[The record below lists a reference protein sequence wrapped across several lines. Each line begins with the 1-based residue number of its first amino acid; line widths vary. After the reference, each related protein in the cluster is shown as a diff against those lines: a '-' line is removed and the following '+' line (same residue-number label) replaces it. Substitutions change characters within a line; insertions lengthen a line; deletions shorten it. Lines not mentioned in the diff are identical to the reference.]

1 MDVNG
6 GRIYNVSGEKLET
19 VETLEQAATTEAV
32 ETNEKKTKKE
42 KTRKAKEPRVKR
54 EKKVRPKKERAPKT
68 ERAAKKTKDGKKVKA
83 PREKL
88 EIPFYR
94 GIAAK
99 MIVCFLVPVVGVA
112 VLGSVS
118 YQKSSDA
125 IVNTYKES
133 VQQTTDMM
141 EQYISLVATSEKD
154 EFKSYLTEQD
164 LKKYFGGLMERGEE
178 NTTRRDYQSR
188 LRNKLSI
195 DDKLHSIYF
204 LADSERSI
212 DSGIGK
218 LGNNL
223 YTDYKNTTQGAEVT
237 QTSTGWFVYGPD
249 LESDNVIGMRTHNY
263 SLRIVKRVNSQNAV
277 MVINLSAEYV
287 RSAMQALDPG
297 EGGYVALVC
306 MDGNEFFSDNTV
318 ELDEPLI
325 YGTDFYQK
333 AMDSKEETGN
343 EMVTLNGESYM
354 FVYSKLSI
362 GNVLVTALIP
372 SARLLAQSSGIKG
385 LTTALTIICAILA
398 LALGFLLSRSMAG
411 TIKYILRQLRKVS
424 KGDLTV
430 HLQAKTKDEFKLL
443 CDGINDMVDHV
454 KSLIRDVNAVSEEV
468 GAAAVHVAQTS
479 GTFMAT
485 SQDIQNAVLEIESGV
500 NKLDTGSDNCLNQM
514 DSLSGKINNVSSN
527 ADEIGKLTNAAG
539 ETINVGIASVQSL
552 TESSESTAEI
562 TRNVIVSIEE
572 LQEKSKAI
580 SHIVSAIN
588 DIAEQTNLL
597 SLNASIEAARAGDAG
612 RGFSVVAEEIR
623 KLADQCLA
631 SAGQISSIVKEILAK
646 TGEVVTIAR
655 QAETVVS
662 SQTGAVEDTTAS
674 FRQIDELVAQLIA
687 ALQTITNNVQEMN
700 GARNETLSA
709 IESIS
714 DASTQTAAC
723 SSSVHNAAGTQ
734 LDAVKN
740 LDEASQSLTAKAE
753 SLLDALS
760 TFQV

>member
-1 MDVNG
+1 M
-6 GRIYNVSGEKLET
+6 SGEKLET
-19 VETLEQAATTEAV
+19 VETLEQVTTTEVA
-32 ETNEKKTKKE
+32 ETTEKNTKKE
-42 KTRKAKEPRVKR
+42 KNKKAKEPRVKR
-54 EKKVRPKKERAPKT
+54 EKKVKPKRERKPKKERAPKT
-68 ERAAKKTKDGKKVKA
+68 ERAAKKTKDGKKVRA
-83 PREKL
+83 PREKREKL

-112 VLGSVS
+112 VLGAVS

-164 LKKYFGGLMERGEE
+164 LKKYFGGLMERGVE

-212 DSGIGK
+212 DSGTGK

-237 QTSTGWFVYGPD
+237 ATSTGWFVYGPD
-249 LESDNVIGMRTHNY
+249 LESDDVIGMRTHNY
-263 SLRIVKRVNSQNAV
+263 SLRIVKRVNSQDAV
-277 MVINLSAEYV
+277 MIINLSAEYV

-297 EGGYVALVC
+297 KGGYVALVC
-306 MDGNEFFSDNTV
+306 MDGNEFFSDNTI

-325 YGTDFYQK
+325 YGTDFYQR

-354 FVYSKLSI
+354 FVYSKLSF
-362 GNVLVTALIP
+362 GNVLITALIP
-372 SARLLAQSSGIKG
+372 SARLLEQSSGIKG
-385 LTTALTIICAILA
+385 LTTVLTIICAILA
-398 LALGFLLSRSMAG
+398 LALGFLLSRSMSG
-411 TIKYILRQLRKVS
+411 TIQYILRQLRKVS

-430 HLQAKTKDEFKLL
+430 HLQAKSKDEFKLL
-443 CDGINDMVDHV
+443 CEGINDMVDHV

-674 FRQIDELVAQLIA
+674 FRQIDELVAQLIT

-723 SSSVHNAAGTQ
+723 SSSVHSAAGTQ

>member
-1 MDVNG
+1 M
-6 GRIYNVSGEKLET
+6 SGEKLEI
-19 VETLEQAATTEAV
+19 VETLETTD
-32 ETNEKKTKKE
+32 ETLKKKKTKKV
-42 KTRKAKEPRVKR
+42 KEPKAKR
-54 EKKVRPKKERAPKT
+54 EKKAKVAKPKKQRAPKKLRIPKKD
-68 ERAAKKTKDGKKVKA
+68 RAEKKA
-83 PREKL
+83 PRGKKEKL

-94 GIAAK
+94 GIAVK
-99 MIVCFLVPVVGVA
+99 MILCFLVPVVGVA
-112 VLGSVS
+112 VLGMVS

-133 VQQTTDMM
+133 VQQTTNMM
-141 EQYISLVATSEKD
+141 QQYISLVATSEKD

-164 LKKYFGGLMERGEE
+164 LKKYFAGLLEHGTE
-178 NTTRRDYQSR
+178 NSTRRDYQSR
-188 LRNKLSI
+188 LRNKLSM

-204 LADSERSI
+204 LADSQRSI
-212 DSGIGK
+212 DSGTRT
-218 LGNNL
+218 LGNDL
-223 YTDYKNTTQGAEVT
+223 YTDYKNTTQGSEAAAN
-237 QTSTGWFVYGPD
+237 STGWYVYGPD
-249 LESDNVIGMRTHNY
+249 MESDEVIGMRTHNY

-277 MVINLSAEYV
+277 MMINLSAEYV
-287 RSAMQALDPG
+287 RTAMQSLDPG
-297 EGGYVALVC
+297 AGGYVALVC
-306 MDGNEFFSDNTV
+306 QDGHEFYSDNKV
-318 ELDEPLI
+318 EFDEPLI

-333 AMDSKEETGN
+333 AIEGQETAGN
-343 EMVTLNGESYM
+343 EMVTLNGQNYM
-354 FVYSKLSI
+354 FVYSKLSF
-362 GNVLVTALIP
+362 GNVLVTTLIP
-372 SARLLAQSSGIKG
+372 SARLLEQSSGIKG
-385 LTTALTIICAILA
+385 LTTVLVIVCAILA
-398 LALGFLLSRSMAG
+398 LALGFLLSRSMSG
-411 TIKYILRQLRKVS
+411 TIQYILRQLRKVS
-424 KGDLTV
+424 NGNLTV

-443 CDGINDMVDHV
+443 CDGINDMVNHV
-454 KSLIRDVNAVSEEV
+454 KSLIKDVNEVSEEV

-562 TRNVIVSIEE
+562 TRHVIVSIEE
-572 LQEKSKAI
+572 LEEKSKAI

-623 KLADQCLA
+623 KLADQCLS
-631 SAGQISSIVKEILAK
+631 SAGQISSIVKEILSK
-646 TGEVVTIAR
+646 TSEVVTIAR

-674 FRQIDELVAQLIA
+674 FRQIDELVAQLIQ

-723 SSSVHNAAGTQ
+723 SSSVHDAAGTQ

-740 LDEASQSLTAKAE
+740 LDAASQSLTAKAE
-753 SLLDALS
+753 SLLDTLS

>member
-1 MDVNG
+1 M
-6 GRIYNVSGEKLET
+6 SGEKRK
-19 VETLEQAATTEAV
+19 TLENLKNKFKKDKPVKEA
-32 ETNEKKTKKE
+32 K
-42 KTRKAKEPRVKR
+42 
-54 EKKVRPKKERAPKT
+54 PKKERVPKQKKQRAPKK
-68 ERAAKKTKDGKKVKA
+68 ERVLKKTQQGKKVKA
-83 PREKL
+83 PREKNEKT

-94 GIAAK
+94 GIAVKLIA
-99 MIVCFLVPVVGVA
+99 CFLVPVAGVA
-112 VLGSVS
+112 VLGIIS

-125 IVNTYKES
+125 IVNAYKES

-164 LKKYFGGLMERGEE
+164 LKKYFAGLMEHGEE
-178 NTTRRDYQSR
+178 NTTRREYQSK

-195 DDKLHSIYF
+195 DEKLHSIYF

-212 DSGIGK
+212 DSSTGT
-218 LGNNL
+218 LGNDL
-223 YTDYKNTTQGAEVT
+223 YTEYRNTTQGAEGAAS
-237 QTSTGWFVYGPD
+237 STGWYVYGPD
-249 LESDNVIGMRTHNY
+249 MESDEVMGMRTHNY
-263 SLRIVKRVNSQNAV
+263 SLRIVKRVNTQDAV
-277 MVINLSAEYV
+277 MIINLSAEYV
-287 RSAMQALDPG
+287 RSAMQALNPG

-306 MDGNEFFSDNTV
+306 ADGNEFYSNNKV
-318 ELDEPLI
+318 EFDEPLI

-333 AMDSKEETGN
+333 AMDGKEDNGN
-343 EMVTLNGESYM
+343 EMVTLNGQSYM
-354 FVYSKLSI
+354 FVYSKLSM
-362 GNVLVTALIP
+362 GNVLITALIP
-372 SARLLAQSSGIKG
+372 SARLIEKSSAIKS
-385 LTTALTIICAILA
+385 LTTVLTIICAILA
-398 LALGFLLSRSMAG
+398 LTLGFLIARTMSG
-411 TIKYILRQLRKVS
+411 TIQYILRQLRKVS
-424 KGDLTV
+424 NGDLTV
-430 HLQAKTKDEFKLL
+430 HLQAKSKDEFKLL

-454 KSLIRDVNAVSEEV
+454 KSLIKDVNEVSEEV

-500 NKLDTGSDNCLNQM
+500 NKLDSGSDNCLSQM

-631 SAGQISSIVKEILAK
+631 SAGQISSIVKEILSK

-655 QAETVVS
+655 QAEAVVS
-662 SQTGAVEDTTAS
+662 SQNGAVEETTAS
-674 FRQIDELVAQLIA
+674 FRQIDELVAQLIQ

-740 LDEASQSLTAKAE
+740 LDAASQSLTAKAE

>member
-1 MDVNG
+1 M
-6 GRIYNVSGEKLET
+6 SGEKRK
-19 VETLEQAATTEAV
+19 TLENLKNKFKNDKPVKEA
-32 ETNEKKTKKE
+32 K
-42 KTRKAKEPRVKR
+42 
-54 EKKVRPKKERAPKT
+54 PKKERVPKQKKQRAPKK
-68 ERAAKKTKDGKKVKA
+68 ERVLKKMQQGKKVKA
-83 PREKL
+83 PREKNEKT

-94 GIAAK
+94 GIAVKLIA
-99 MIVCFLVPVVGVA
+99 CFLVPVVGVA
-112 VLGSVS
+112 VLGIIS

-125 IVNTYKES
+125 IVNAYKES

-164 LKKYFGGLMERGEE
+164 LKKYFAGLMEHGDE
-178 NTTRRDYQSR
+178 NTTRRDYQSK

-195 DDKLHSIYF
+195 DEKLHSVYF

-212 DSGIGK
+212 DSSTGT
-218 LGNNL
+218 LGNDL
-223 YTDYKNTTQGAEVT
+223 YTEYRNTTQGSESAAS
-237 QTSTGWFVYGPD
+237 STGWYVYGPD
-249 LESDNVIGMRTHNY
+249 MESDEVMGMKTHNY
-263 SLRIVKRVNSQNAV
+263 SLRIVKRVNTQDAV
-277 MVINLSAEYV
+277 MIINLSAEYV
-287 RSAMQALDPG
+287 RSAMQALNPG

-306 MDGNEFFSDNTV
+306 ADGNEFYSDNKV
-318 ELDEPLI
+318 EFDEPLI

-333 AMDSKEETGN
+333 AMDGKEDNGN
-343 EMVTLNGESYM
+343 EMVTLNGQSYM
-354 FVYSKLSI
+354 FVYSKLSM
-362 GNVLVTALIP
+362 GNVLITALIP
-372 SARLLAQSSGIKG
+372 SARLIEKSSAIKS
-385 LTTALTIICAILA
+385 LTTVLTIICAILA
-398 LALGFLLSRSMAG
+398 LALGFLIARKMSG
-411 TIKYILRQLRKVS
+411 TIQYILRQLRKVS
-424 KGDLTV
+424 NGDLTV
-430 HLQAKTKDEFKLL
+430 HLQAKSKDEFKLL

-454 KSLIRDVNAVSEEV
+454 KSLIKDVNEVSEEV

-500 NKLDTGSDNCLNQM
+500 NKLDSGSDNCLNQM

-631 SAGQISSIVKEILAK
+631 SAGQISSIVKEILSK

-655 QAETVVS
+655 QAEAVVS
-662 SQTGAVEDTTAS
+662 SQNGAVEETTAS
-674 FRQIDELVAQLIA
+674 FRQIDELVAQLIQ

-740 LDEASQSLTAKAE
+740 LDAASQSLTAKAE

>member
-1 MDVNG
+1 M
-6 GRIYNVSGEKLET
+6 SGENIEI
-19 VETLEQAATTEAV
+19 VETLETTD
-32 ETNEKKTKKE
+32 ETLKKKKTKKV
-42 KTRKAKEPRVKR
+42 KEPKAKR
-54 EKKVRPKKERAPKT
+54 EKKAKVAKPKKQRAPKKLRIPKKD
-68 ERAAKKTKDGKKVKA
+68 RAEKKAQRGKREKA
-83 PREKL
+83 PREKKEKL

-94 GIAAK
+94 GIAVK
-99 MIVCFLVPVVGVA
+99 MILCFLVPVVGVA
-112 VLGSVS
+112 VLGMVS

-133 VQQTTDMM
+133 VQQTTNMM
-141 EQYISLVATSEKD
+141 QQYISLVATSEKD

-164 LKKYFGGLMERGEE
+164 LKKYFAGLLEHGTE
-178 NTTRRDYQSR
+178 NSTRRDYQSR

-204 LADSERSI
+204 LADSQRSI
-212 DSGIGK
+212 DSGTGT
-218 LGNNL
+218 LGNDL
-223 YTDYKNTTQGAEVT
+223 YTDYKNTTQGSEAAAS
-237 QTSTGWFVYGPD
+237 STGWYVYGPD
-249 LESDNVIGMRTHNY
+249 MESDEVIGMRTHNY
-263 SLRIVKRVNSQNAV
+263 SLRIVKRVNSLDAV
-277 MVINLSAEYV
+277 MMINLSAEYV
-287 RSAMQALDPG
+287 RTAMQSLDPG
-297 EGGYVALVC
+297 AGGYVALVC
-306 MDGNEFFSDNTV
+306 QDGHEFYSDNEV
-318 ELDEPLI
+318 EFDEPLI

-333 AMDSKEETGN
+333 AIEGQETAGN
-343 EMVTLNGESYM
+343 EMVTLNGQNYM
-354 FVYSKLSI
+354 FVYSKLSF
-362 GNVLVTALIP
+362 GNVLVTTLIP
-372 SARLLAQSSGIKG
+372 SARLLEQSSGIKG
-385 LTTALTIICAILA
+385 LTTVLVIVCAILA
-398 LALGFLLSRSMAG
+398 LALGFLLSRSMSG
-411 TIKYILRQLRKVS
+411 TIQYILRQLRKVS
-424 KGDLTV
+424 NGNLTV

-443 CDGINDMVDHV
+443 CDGINDMVNHV
-454 KSLIRDVNAVSEEV
+454 KSLIKDVNEVSEEV

-562 TRNVIVSIEE
+562 TRHVIVSIEE
-572 LQEKSKAI
+572 LEEKSKAI

-623 KLADQCLA
+623 KLADQCLS
-631 SAGQISSIVKEILAK
+631 SAGQISSIVKEILSK
-646 TGEVVTIAR
+646 TSEVVTIAR

-674 FRQIDELVAQLIA
+674 FRQIDELVAQLIQ

-723 SSSVHNAAGTQ
+723 SSSVHDAAGTQ

-740 LDEASQSLTAKAE
+740 LDAASQSLTAKAE
-753 SLLDALS
+753 SLLDTLS

>member
-1 MDVNG
+1 M
-6 GRIYNVSGEKLET
+6 SEEK
-19 VETLEQAATTEAV
+19 TLEDV
-32 ETNEKKTKKE
+32 KNEKKKE
-42 KTRKAKEPRVKR
+42 KTRKVKTPKVKRAKKVKEPKP
-54 EKKVRPKKERAPKT
+54 KKECAPKKERVS
-68 ERAAKKTKDGKKVKA
+68 KKKQQDKKVPK
-83 PREKL
+83 EKRTKEKS

-94 GIAAK
+94 GIAVK
-99 MIVCFLVPVVGVA
+99 LIICFLVPVVGVF
-112 VLGSVS
+112 VLGMVS
-118 YQKSSDA
+118 YQKSSSA
-125 IVNTYKES
+125 IVNSYKES

-164 LKKYFGGLMERGEE
+164 LKKYFSGLMDHTEE
-178 NTTRRDYQSR
+178 NSTRRDYQSR

-195 DDKLHSIYF
+195 DDKLHSVYF

-212 DSGIGK
+212 DSSTSTSTFGT
-218 LGNNL
+218 NL
-223 YTDYKNTTQGAEVT
+223 YTDYKNTTQGSEAVA
-237 QTSTGWFVYGPD
+237 TSTGWFVYGPD
-249 LESDNVIGMRTHNY
+249 EESDDVIGMKTHNY
-263 SLRIVKRVNSQNAV
+263 SLRIVKKVNSQEAV
-277 MVINLSAEYV
+277 MIINLSGEYV
-287 RSAMQALDPG
+287 RSAMKALDPG

-306 MDGNEFFSDNTV
+306 KDGHEFYSDNKIS
-318 ELDEPLI
+318 LDEPLI
-325 YGTDFYQK
+325 YGTDFYQR
-333 AMDSKEETGN
+333 AMDGDKDNGN
-343 EMVTLNGESYM
+343 EMVTVNGQSYM
-354 FVYSKLSI
+354 FVYSKLSL
-362 GNVLVTALIP
+362 GNVLITALIP
-372 SARLLAQSSGIKG
+372 SARVLEQSSQIKG
-385 LTTALTIICAILA
+385 LTAILTIICAILA
-398 LALGFLLSRSMAG
+398 LALGFLISRQMSG
-411 TIKYILRQLRKVS
+411 TIQYILRQLRKVS
-424 KGDLTV
+424 NGDLTI

-454 KSLIRDVNAVSEEV
+454 KSLIRDVNVVSEEV

-500 NKLDTGSDNCLNQM
+500 NKLDSGSDNCLNQM

-539 ETINVGIASVQSL
+539 ETINAGITSVQSL

-562 TRNVIVSIEE
+562 TRNVILSIEE

-623 KLADQCLA
+623 KLADQCLS
-631 SAGQISSIVKEILAK
+631 SAGQISSIVKEILSK

-655 QAETVVS
+655 QAEAVVS

-674 FRQIDELVAQLIA
+674 FRQIDELVAQLIQ

-760 TFQV
+760 TFQI

>member
-1 MDVNG
+1 M
-6 GRIYNVSGEKLET
+6 SGENLEI
-19 VETLEQAATTEAV
+19 VETLETTD
-32 ETNEKKTKKE
+32 ETLKKKKTKKV
-42 KTRKAKEPRVKR
+42 KEPKAKR
-54 EKKVRPKKERAPKT
+54 EKKAKVAKPKKQRAPKKLRIPKKD
-68 ERAAKKTKDGKKVKA
+68 RAEKKAQRGKREKA
-83 PREKL
+83 PREKKEKL

-94 GIAAK
+94 GIAVK
-99 MIVCFLVPVVGVA
+99 MILCFLVPVVGVA
-112 VLGSVS
+112 VLGMVS

-133 VQQTTDMM
+133 VQQTTNMM
-141 EQYISLVATSEKD
+141 QQYISLVATSEKD

-164 LKKYFGGLMERGEE
+164 LKKYFAGLLEHGTE
-178 NTTRRDYQSR
+178 NSTRRDYQSR

-204 LADSERSI
+204 LADSQRSI
-212 DSGIGK
+212 DSGTGT
-218 LGNNL
+218 LGNDL
-223 YTDYKNTTQGAEVT
+223 YTDYKNTAQGSEAAAS
-237 QTSTGWFVYGPD
+237 STGWYVYGPD
-249 LESDNVIGMRTHNY
+249 MESDEVIGMRTHNY
-263 SLRIVKRVNSQNAV
+263 SLRIVKRVNSLDAV
-277 MVINLSAEYV
+277 MMINLSAEYV
-287 RSAMQALDPG
+287 RTAMQSLDPG
-297 EGGYVALVC
+297 AGGYVALVC
-306 MDGNEFFSDNTV
+306 QDGHEFYSDNKV
-318 ELDEPLI
+318 EFDEPLI

-333 AMDSKEETGN
+333 AIEGQETAGN
-343 EMVTLNGESYM
+343 EMVTLNGQNYM
-354 FVYSKLSI
+354 FVYSKLSF
-362 GNVLVTALIP
+362 GNVLVTTLIP
-372 SARLLAQSSGIKG
+372 SARLLEQSSGIKG
-385 LTTALTIICAILA
+385 LTTVLVIVCAILA
-398 LALGFLLSRSMAG
+398 LALGFLLSRSMSG
-411 TIKYILRQLRKVS
+411 TIQYILRQLRKVS
-424 KGDLTV
+424 NGNLTV

-443 CDGINDMVDHV
+443 CDGINDMVNHV
-454 KSLIRDVNAVSEEV
+454 KSLIKDVNEVSEEV

-562 TRNVIVSIEE
+562 TRHVIVSIEE
-572 LQEKSKAI
+572 LEEKSKAI

-623 KLADQCLA
+623 KLADQCLS
-631 SAGQISSIVKEILAK
+631 SAGQISSIVKEILSK
-646 TGEVVTIAR
+646 TSEVVTIAR

-674 FRQIDELVAQLIA
+674 FRQIDELVAQLIQ

-723 SSSVHNAAGTQ
+723 SSSVHDAAGTQ

-740 LDEASQSLTAKAE
+740 LDAASQSLTAKAE
-753 SLLDALS
+753 SLLDTLS

>member
-1 MDVNG
+1 M
-6 GRIYNVSGEKLET
+6 SGENLEI
-19 VETLEQAATTEAV
+19 VETLETTD
-32 ETNEKKTKKE
+32 ETLKKKKTKKV
-42 KTRKAKEPRVKR
+42 KEPKAKR
-54 EKKVRPKKERAPKT
+54 EKKAKVAKPKKQRAPKKLRIPKKD
-68 ERAAKKTKDGKKVKA
+68 RAEKKAQRGKREKA
-83 PREKL
+83 PREKKEKL
-88 EIPFYR
+88 GIPFYR
-94 GIAAK
+94 GIAVK
-99 MIVCFLVPVVGVA
+99 MILCFLVPVVGVA
-112 VLGSVS
+112 VLGMVS

-133 VQQTTDMM
+133 VQQTTNMM
-141 EQYISLVATSEKD
+141 QQYISLVATSEKD

-164 LKKYFGGLMERGEE
+164 LKKYFAGLLEHGTE
-178 NTTRRDYQSR
+178 NSTRRDYQSR

-204 LADSERSI
+204 LADSQRSI
-212 DSGIGK
+212 DSGTGT
-218 LGNNL
+218 LGNDL
-223 YTDYKNTTQGAEVT
+223 YTDYKNTTQGSEAAAS
-237 QTSTGWFVYGPD
+237 STGWYVYGPD
-249 LESDNVIGMRTHNY
+249 MESDEVIGMRTHNY
-263 SLRIVKRVNSQNAV
+263 SLRIVKRVNSLDAV
-277 MVINLSAEYV
+277 MMINLSAEYV
-287 RSAMQALDPG
+287 RTAMQSLDPG
-297 EGGYVALVC
+297 AGGYVALVC
-306 MDGNEFFSDNTV
+306 QDGHEFYSDNKV
-318 ELDEPLI
+318 EFDEPLI

-333 AMDSKEETGN
+333 AIEGQETAGN
-343 EMVTLNGESYM
+343 EMVTLNGQNYM
-354 FVYSKLSI
+354 FVYSKLSF
-362 GNVLVTALIP
+362 GNVLVTTLIP
-372 SARLLAQSSGIKG
+372 SARLLEQSSGIKG
-385 LTTALTIICAILA
+385 LTTVLVIVCAILA
-398 LALGFLLSRSMAG
+398 LALGFLLSRSMSG
-411 TIKYILRQLRKVS
+411 TIQYILRQLRKVS
-424 KGDLTV
+424 NGNLTV

-443 CDGINDMVDHV
+443 CDGINDMVNHV
-454 KSLIRDVNAVSEEV
+454 KSLIKDVNEVSEEV

-562 TRNVIVSIEE
+562 TRHVIVSIEE
-572 LQEKSKAI
+572 LEEKSKAI

-623 KLADQCLA
+623 KLADQCLS
-631 SAGQISSIVKEILAK
+631 SAGQISSIVKEILSK
-646 TGEVVTIAR
+646 TSEVVTIAR

-674 FRQIDELVAQLIA
+674 FRQIDELVAQLIQ

-723 SSSVHNAAGTQ
+723 SSSVHDAAGTQ

-740 LDEASQSLTAKAE
+740 LDAASQSLTAKAE
-753 SLLDALS
+753 SLLDTLS

>member
-1 MDVNG
+1 M
-6 GRIYNVSGEKLET
+6 SEEK
-19 VETLEQAATTEAV
+19 TLEDV
-32 ETNEKKTKKE
+32 KNEKKKE
-42 KTRKAKEPRVKR
+42 KTRKVKTPKVKRAKKVKEPKP
-54 EKKVRPKKERAPKT
+54 KKECAPKKERVS
-68 ERAAKKTKDGKKVKA
+68 KKKQQDKKVPK
-83 PREKL
+83 EKRTKEKS

-94 GIAAK
+94 GIAVK
-99 MIVCFLVPVVGVA
+99 LIICFLVPVVGVF
-112 VLGSVS
+112 VLGMVS
-118 YQKSSDA
+118 YQKSSSA
-125 IVNTYKES
+125 IVNSYKES

-164 LKKYFGGLMERGEE
+164 LKKYFSGLMDHTEE
-178 NTTRRDYQSR
+178 NSTRRDYQSR

-195 DDKLHSIYF
+195 DDKLHSVYF

-212 DSGIGK
+212 DSSTSTSTFGT
-218 LGNNL
+218 NL
-223 YTDYKNTTQGAEVT
+223 YTDYKNTTQGSEAVA
-237 QTSTGWFVYGPD
+237 TSTGWFVYGPD
-249 LESDNVIGMRTHNY
+249 EESDDVIGMKTHNY
-263 SLRIVKRVNSQNAV
+263 SLRIVKKVNSQEAV
-277 MVINLSAEYV
+277 MIINLSGEYV
-287 RSAMQALDPG
+287 RSAMKALDPG

-306 MDGNEFFSDNTV
+306 KDGHEFYSDNKIS
-318 ELDEPLI
+318 LDEPLI
-325 YGTDFYQK
+325 YGTDFYQR
-333 AMDSKEETGN
+333 AMDGDKDNGN
-343 EMVTLNGESYM
+343 EMVTVNGQSYM
-354 FVYSKLSI
+354 FVYSKLSL
-362 GNVLVTALIP
+362 GNVLITALIP
-372 SARLLAQSSGIKG
+372 SARVLEQSSQIKG
-385 LTTALTIICAILA
+385 LTAILTIICAILA
-398 LALGFLLSRSMAG
+398 LALGFLISRQMSG
-411 TIKYILRQLRKVS
+411 TIQYILRQLRKVS
-424 KGDLTV
+424 NGDLTV

-454 KSLIRDVNAVSEEV
+454 KSLIRDVNVVSEEV

-500 NKLDTGSDNCLNQM
+500 NKLDSGSDNCLNQM

-539 ETINVGIASVQSL
+539 ETINAGITSVQSL

-562 TRNVIVSIEE
+562 TRNVILSIEE

-623 KLADQCLA
+623 KLADQCLS
-631 SAGQISSIVKEILAK
+631 SAGQISSIVKEILSK

-655 QAETVVS
+655 QAEAVVS

-674 FRQIDELVAQLIA
+674 FRQIDELVAQLIQ

-760 TFQV
+760 TFQI

>member
-1 MDVNG
+1 M
-6 GRIYNVSGEKLET
+6 SGEKRK
-19 VETLEQAATTEAV
+19 TLEKLKNKRKKDRAEKPVGAV
-32 ETNEKKTKKE
+32 K
-42 KTRKAKEPRVKR
+42 
-54 EKKVRPKKERAPKT
+54 PKKERVPKPKKQHT
-68 ERAAKKTKDGKKVKA
+68 SKKTQQGKGEKA
-83 PREKL
+83 AREKAD
-88 EIPFYR
+88 IPFYR

-99 MIVCFLVPVVGVA
+99 LIVCFLVPVVGVA
-112 VLGSVS
+112 VLGIIS

-154 EFKSYLTEQD
+154 EFKSYLTEQE
-164 LKKYFGGLMERGEE
+164 LKKYFAGLMDHGEE

-204 LADSERSI
+204 LADSERSF
-212 DSGIGK
+212 DSGTGT
-218 LGNNL
+218 LGQDL
-223 YTDYKNTTQGAEVT
+223 FSEYKSTKQGAEAAAST
-237 QTSTGWFVYGPD
+237 TGWYVYGPD
-249 LESDNVIGMRTHNY
+249 AESDDVIGMKTHNY
-263 SLRIVKRVNSQNAV
+263 SLRIVKRVNSLDAV
-277 MVINLSAEYV
+277 MIVNLSAEYV
-287 RSAMQALDPG
+287 RTAMQALNPG

-306 MDGNEFFSDNTV
+306 ADGNEFYSDNTV
-318 ELDEPLI
+318 ETDEPLI

-333 AMDSKEETGN
+333 AMDSESDNGN
-343 EMVTLNGESYM
+343 EMVTLNGQSYM
-354 FVYSKLSI
+354 FVYSKLSM
-362 GNVLVTALIP
+362 GDVLITALIP
-372 SARLLAQSSGIKG
+372 SARLLEQSSDIKG
-385 LTTALTIICAILA
+385 LTTILTIICAILA
-398 LALGFLLSRSMAG
+398 LALGFLLARKMSG
-411 TIKYILRQLRKVS
+411 TIQYILRQLRKVS

-430 HLQAKTKDEFKLL
+430 HLHANSKDEFKLL
-443 CDGINDMVDHV
+443 CEGINDMVNHV
-454 KSLIRDVNAVSEEV
+454 KSLIKDVNEVSEEV
-468 GAAAVHVAQTS
+468 GAAAVHVAKTS

-500 NKLDTGSDNCLNQM
+500 NKLDSGSDNCLSQM

-631 SAGQISSIVKEILAK
+631 SAGQISSIVKEILSK
-646 TGEVVTIAR
+646 TSEVVTIAK
-655 QAETVVS
+655 QAEAVVS
-662 SQTGAVEDTTAS
+662 SQNGAVEDTTAS
-674 FRQIDELVAQLIA
+674 FRQIDELVAQLIQ